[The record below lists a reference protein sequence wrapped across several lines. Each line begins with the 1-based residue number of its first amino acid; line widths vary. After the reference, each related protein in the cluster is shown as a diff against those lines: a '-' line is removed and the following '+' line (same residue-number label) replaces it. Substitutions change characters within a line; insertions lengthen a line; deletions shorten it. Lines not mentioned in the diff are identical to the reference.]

1 MAYTTPKAIID
12 GLYDLVKSLD
22 PDGKAAGGGYEFE
35 PRSGAVTWDDAP
47 ESDRDRRFTV
57 EALTRNDVQMFGTI
71 DEIDYGGTFQVHIM
85 HNISKEERDGM
96 VRRDA
101 DLYQIAEEMEK
112 KANWATHFT
121 AVSLI
126 RFNNQQMRKLEKH
139 WYTIMTFRINFTLA
153 AP

>member
-12 GLYDLVKSLD
+12 GLYSLIKSLD

-35 PRSGAVTWDDAP
+35 PRSGATTWDKVP

-57 EALTRNDVQMFGTI
+57 EALTRSNVQMFGTI
-71 DEIDYGGTFQVHIM
+71 NEIDYGGTFQVHIM

-101 DLYQIAEEMEK
+101 DLYQIAEELEK
-112 KANWATHFT
+112 KANWTSLT
-121 AVSLI
+121 GVSLI
-126 RFNNQQMRKLEKH
+126 RFNNQLIRKLDNH
-139 WYTIMTFRINFTLA
+139 WYTVMNFRINFALA